1 MRIVRSGRVFARE
14 GRGFVPLDDSAA
26 YVELLR
32 LVLQEDGAPESVIHL
47 LNLSPPAAGSP
58 RARLDETMPRAFL
71 SLLHLAQAIGELEL
85 TSPLQVT
92 VSSTLQW
99 VSRADTVEAEKAL
112 LLGPVRVI
120 PRESSNVRCQ
130 SIDVVYPPQDDVARD
145 RILTQLVAGSA
156 FATGS
161 GGRISRSG
169 SLRSDV
175 FARSYRGAAAIGVAP
190 SPSRRVFDHG
200 RARRSRADLG

>member
-1 MRIVRSGRVFARE
+1 MRRC
-14 GRGFVPLDDSAA
+14 
-26 YVELLR
+26 
-32 LVLQEDGAPESVIHL
+32 
-47 LNLSPPAAGSP
+47 
-58 RARLDETMPRAFL
+58 RALL

-92 VSSTLQW
+92 VVSSTLQW

-120 PRESSNVRCQ
+120 PREHSNVRCQ
-130 SIDVVYPPQDDVARD
+130 SIDVVYPQDDVARD
-145 RILTQLVAGSA
+145 RILTQLVAEIGVRDSDPVVA
-156 FATGS
+156 YHG
-161 GGRISRSG
+161 G

-200 RARRSRADLG
+200 RPAGVG